1 MQRHDRDA
9 ENRPPLPGAGYMENY
24 TTAFLVSFGV
34 LTFVALVTVWAVFG
48 LPFTV
53 VLALLIERFLLRP

>member
-1 MQRHDRDA
+1 MQKHDRDM
-9 ENRPPLPGAGYMENY
+9 EERRTMPGLGYAENY

-34 LTFVALVTVWAVFG
+34 LTFVGLFAVWAVFG

-53 VLALLIERFLLRP
+53 VLALLIERFLLR